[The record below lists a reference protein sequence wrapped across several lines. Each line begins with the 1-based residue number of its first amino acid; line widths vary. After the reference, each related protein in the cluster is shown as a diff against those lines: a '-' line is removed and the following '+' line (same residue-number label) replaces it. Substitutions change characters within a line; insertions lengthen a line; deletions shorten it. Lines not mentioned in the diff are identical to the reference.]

1 MTVAGR
7 CDFCGG
13 SNPRWSYPAKDVA
26 HSPAPGVSP
35 VMLTGGWGACDAC
48 HALIE
53 HGDRNRL
60 AERGARVFRGV
71 SEALAKEV
79 VVNTQKL
86 FWDNRT
92 GDPQLDEDA

>member
-1 MTVAGR
+1 MRGDK

-13 SNPRWSYPAKDVA
+13 PNPRWSYPAKDVGA
-26 HSPAPGVSP
+26 IPIPGGP
-35 VMLTGGWGACDAC
+35 KVMLTGGWGACDAC

-53 HGDRNRL
+53 RDDRNGL
-60 AERGARVFRGV
+60 AEQGARIFRGLPEDTV
-71 SEALAKEV
+71 KKA

-92 GDPQLDEDA
+92 GEPHLDEPS